1 MYKSKYFKY
10 KRKYLELKKL
20 IGSGLFNFKSI
31 PDGNLINKK
40 IKLNSNTIVIFNS
53 SNNSLSDGELLLEG
67 LHQPWHSIICH
78 EPDLEG
84 LVYDKVP
91 LENEWEWRNLAN
103 RDQESLWSH
112 LQFEQHPEEISFPVP
127 SES

>member
-53 SNNSLSDGELLLEG
+53 SN
-67 LHQPWHSIICH
+67 IIINNKSYPIQVTSN
-78 EPDLEG
+78 EYDVDIDIDIISVKKKNNKIKIKFMATVIDFGIEKIKSEYIEYNEIEKMITDL
-84 LVYDKVP
+84 KKKK
-91 LENEWEWRNLAN
+91 
-103 RDQESLWSH
+103 
-112 LQFEQHPEEISFPVP
+112 
-127 SES
+127 